1 MDVPYHFVHEKYEK
15 TQKYQLITLAIANI
29 MTKSLPCEN
38 FQNFRYLM
46 GFVNMNSLPFIAY
59 GK

>member
-1 MDVPYHFVHEKYEK
+1 MK
-15 TQKYQLITLAIANI
+15 TQKYQLTTLAIVNI
-29 MTKSLPCEN
+29 MIKTLTNEN

-46 GFVNMNSLPFIAY
+46 GVVNMNFLSFTAY

>member
-1 MDVPYHFVHEKYEK
+1 MK

-29 MTKSLPCEN
+29 MTKFLPNES
-38 FQNFRYLM
+38 FEKFHYLM
-46 GFVNMNSLPFIAY
+46 GVVNMNFLSFTAY